1 MNFGLRRIFRGEE
14 IVKLVF
20 GIDHARVLVTK
31 FLRTL
36 EEILLDRSKNLGC
49 ARTQLRHGDQLFRF
63 QWLVATVHHHVAR
76 CEVAWANLD
85 AKWDAFLDPFPILY
99 ATSKIAAID
108 VHFDRKIDIST
119 LTQLF
124 REFVASVEYR
134 GACFFLWRDRQNHNL
149 RWRDARRQNNS
160 IIIAVHHHNSA
171 NEAGT
176 RAPARGPTE
185 FLFTFS
191 GLKLNAARARK
202 ILSEKMRGTGL
213 DRFAV
218 LHHCFDR

>member
-63 QWLVATVHHHVAR
+63 QWLVATAHHRVAR
-76 CEVAWANLD
+76 CEVARANLD

-99 ATSKIAAID
+99 AASKIAPID
-108 VHFDRKIDIST
+108 VHFDRKIHISSRA
-119 LTQLF
+119 QLF
-124 REFVASVEYR
+124 RESVTSFEDR
-134 GACFFLWRDRQNHNL
+134 SARFFLWRDRQN
-149 RWRDARRQNNS
+149 
-160 IIIAVHHHNSA
+160 
-171 NEAGT
+171 
-176 RAPARGPTE
+176 
-185 FLFTFS
+185 
-191 GLKLNAARARK
+191 
-202 ILSEKMRGTGL
+202 
-213 DRFAV
+213 
-218 LHHCFDR
+218 